1 MKKTILIA
9 LVMLVNSTVFSQ
21 LTSKGSTAL
30 IDQDTLITI
39 KKSDLVIL
47 NKVISSESFYRS
59 MYGNSSEKVKNLEMQ
74 NELMIKNFESLN
86 ETIKLLEDK
95 NDQLIID
102 KIGME
107 MMFETAHGMHL
118 YEENV
123 KRLWKTTTIIG
134 IPVSVGLG
142 IVIANK
148 FIK

>member
-1 MKKTILIA
+1 
-9 LVMLVNSTVFSQ
+9 
-21 LTSKGSTAL
+21 
-30 IDQDTLITI
+30 
-39 KKSDLVIL
+39 
-47 NKVISSESFYRS
+47 
-59 MYGNSSEKVKNLEMQ
+59 
-74 NELMIKNFESLN
+74 MIKNFESLN